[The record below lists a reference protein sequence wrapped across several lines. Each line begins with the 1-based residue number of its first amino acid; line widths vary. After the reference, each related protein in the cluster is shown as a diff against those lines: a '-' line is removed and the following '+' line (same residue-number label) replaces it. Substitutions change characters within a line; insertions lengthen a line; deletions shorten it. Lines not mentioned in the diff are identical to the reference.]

1 MNTTALAVAVVAALA
16 ASAIYFSGFER
27 GNLLYFVLM
36 AIGLV
41 SLGYVYFRDGA
52 SASYCRL

>member
-1 MNTTALAVAVVAALA
+1 MNTTALAVAVVAALV
-16 ASAIYFSGFER
+16 ASAIYVSGFER

-52 SASYCRL
+52 SASV

>member
-1 MNTTALAVAVVAALA
+1 MNTTAFTVSVVAALV
-16 ASAIYFSGFER
+16 ASAVYFIGFER
-27 GNLLYFVLM
+27 GNLLYLTLM

-52 SASYCRL
+52 SASL